1 MLDKDFITYQKSL
14 QKLTNHAKNSLKK
27 AELLTREFGEI
38 EIRNIHV
45 LFAVFMEKGSL
56 GKNILLDLDLKKNS
70 FLPILRE
77 TLPIQNIQKIKAP
90 FFSEEL
96 KKTLVKAY
104 AIAKDFNYPYVGTE
118 HLVYAIIGSP
128 DPATKK
134 ILVKSKTKNL
144 LKSLNSASEI
154 ANLSNLERFAGL
166 PEGLFPKNKSSKTSS
181 TPFIDKFCLNINEE
195 VKKKDELIIGRK
207 KELERMINI
216 LGRKNKNNPLLLG
229 EPGVGKTALV
239 EGLAKLLNSGEVPN
253 FLYKKKI
260 MSLDIAGLIAGTSFR
275 GEFESRLKEIIKEA
289 SFNKNI
295 IIFIDELHTIIGA
308 GNISGGLDLAN
319 IIKPALT
326 RGDIQLIGATTSA
339 EYKKHI
345 EKDAALERRFQPVQ
359 IKEST
364 QKETTEI
371 LLGIK
376 KHYEKFHNVAISDNA
391 IFLTVELSAQ
401 YIQNRFLPDK
411 AIDTLDE
418 TASNVRSKKKISD
431 FMKEIHDT
439 ENQKKSLLEE
449 KEKFVLEEKYEK
461 AIEIKNQEKELD
473 KKLTELQVK
482 QTRIEKDH
490 PIEIQTN
497 DILETISK
505 ISGIPVS
512 KLSQEKSLKI
522 KNIKNILSS
531 QIIGQEDLIKKLTD
545 VLFRSQ
551 SGISSPDRPIG
562 SFIFLGPTGVGK
574 TLTAKILAKEFFG
587 QDGSLIKIDMSELM
601 ERHSIS
607 SLIGSPAGYIGY
619 GEGGNLTEKVRHNPY
634 SVILFDEI
642 EKAHPDVFNILLQIL
657 EDGILTD
664 AEGTKVSFKNTIII
678 MTSNIGTEDFTNASA
693 KIGFE
698 KEENQKEISKQFDK
712 IKTTVLSELKAK
724 MKPELLN
731 RLDYVLVFNALG
743 KKEIEKITVLELT
756 KLLERM
762 NKQKISLDFNKKV
775 VTFLAEKSLAKN
787 QGARLVRKNIQDLVE
802 NKIAE
807 MIVYEKVKNNKVS
820 LNVIDKKL
828 AIR

>member
-1 MLDKDFITYQKSL
+1 MLDRDSVGYQKAL

-27 AELLTREFGEI
+27 SELLAREFGEI
-38 EIRNIHV
+38 EIRNIHI

-56 GKNILLDLDLKKNS
+56 GKNILSDLDLKNAS

-77 TLPIQNIQKIKAP
+77 TVPIQDVQKIKAP
-90 FFSEEL
+90 FFSKEL
-96 KKTLVKAY
+96 KRTIVRAF
-104 AIAKDFNYPYVGTE
+104 AIAKDLNYPYVGTE
-118 HLVYAIIGSP
+118 HLVYAIINSP

-134 ILVKSKTKNL
+134 MLIKSKTKNL
-144 LKSLNSASEI
+144 LKSLNSASDL
-154 ANLSNLERFAGL
+154 ASMTGLSRIPGL
-166 PEGLFPKNKSSKTSS
+166 PEALFPKTRIGKTSA
-181 TPFIDKFCLNINEE
+181 TPFIDKFCLNINEA
-195 VKKKDELIIGRK
+195 VKKKDEIIIGRK

-239 EGLAKLLNSGEVPN
+239 EGLARLLNSSEVPT
-253 FLYKKKI
+253 FLYNKKI

-289 SFNKNI
+289 SLNKNI

-319 IIKPALT
+319 IIKPTLT
-326 RGDIQLIGATTSA
+326 RGEIQLIGATTSS

-364 QKETTEI
+364 PEETTNI

-376 KHYEKFHNVAISDNA
+376 KNYEKFHNVVISNNA

-418 TASNVRSKKKISD
+418 TASNVRSKKNISD
-431 FMKEIHDT
+431 FMKEIQDT

-449 KEKFVLEEKYEK
+449 KERFVLEEKYEK
-461 AIEIKNQEKELD
+461 AIEIKNREKELD
-473 KKLTELQVK
+473 KKLAELQTK
-482 QTRIEKDH
+482 QARIEKDH
-490 PIEIQTN
+490 PIEIQAK

-522 KNIKNILSS
+522 KNIRNVLSS
-531 QIIGQEDLIKKLTD
+531 QIIGQEESIGKLTD

-551 SGISSPDRPIG
+551 SGISSPDRPLG

-601 ERHSIS
+601 ERHSVS

-664 AEGTKVSFKNTIII
+664 AEGTKVSFKNTIVI
-678 MTSNIGTEDFTNASA
+678 MTSNIGTDDFTNASA

-698 KEENQKEISKQFDK
+698 KEDKQKEISKQFDK
-712 IKTTVLSELKAK
+712 IKATVLSELKTK

-743 KKEIEKITVLELT
+743 RKEIEKIAVLELT
-756 KLLERM
+756 KLSERM
-762 NKQKISLDFNKKV
+762 NKQKISLTFDKKAV
-775 VTFLAEKSLAKN
+775 NFLAERSLAKN
-787 QGARLVRKNIQDLVE
+787 QGARLIRKNIQDLVE

-820 LNVIDKKL
+820 LNIINKKL
-828 AIR
+828 VIR